1 VEKSKAIIM
10 NQADNVAT
18 AVEDLPAG
26 HNVAFVCN
34 GDWKYVLLQ
43 HTIPFGHKFAIT
55 AIAKTDKVI
64 KYGEP
69 IGAASSNIEPGE
81 HVHIHNMVG
90 LRGRGDLQL

>member
-1 VEKSKAIIM
+1 MEKSKAIVM
-10 NQADNVAT
+10 NRADNVAT

-26 HNVAFVCN
+26 HNVAFVYN
-34 GDWKYVLLQ
+34 GDWKSVLLQ
-43 HTIPFGHKFAIT
+43 HTIPFGHKFAIA

-69 IGAASSNIEPGE
+69 IGAASENIEAGE

-90 LRGRGDLQL
+90 LRGRGDLQV

>member
-1 VEKSKAIIM
+1 MEKSKAIVM
-10 NQADNVAT
+10 NRADNVAT

-26 HNVAFVCN
+26 HNASFVYN
-34 GDWKYVLLQ
+34 GDWKSVLLLQ
-43 HTIPFGHKFAIT
+43 TIPFGHKFAIA

-69 IGAASSNIEPGE
+69 IGAASKNIEAGE

-90 LRGRGDLQL
+90 LRGRGDLQV